1 MVRKGNEAWKI
12 ADVYPSSFETDLQEL
27 IISDP
32 SILPITNIREGA
44 SELVLAIKEVSI
56 RGKSIDVLG
65 FTRDGDIAIIEC
77 KLAKNEEARRKV
89 IGQILEYAAY
99 LWRLNYDE
107 LDDIIKNNYGKSLI
121 ELIQENSSESLDEE
135 TFIKNVGNNLKSGSF
150 MLLIATDRINE
161 TLEKIIKFIN
171 EASQSNFSL
180 HAIELKRFKSGDI
193 EILLP
198 YIHGLTEKPTE
209 SVKTARYWD
218 EESFFSEL
226 KSNANKIEYNLS
238 ILEDQYMKFKLVF
251 EDEGVLG
258 KQYMH
263 NPYSAYL
270 TKPIIST
277 TVDTLSLLMFGLF
290 LEDLSHIINRVWSGT
305 FKGSLGHY
313 LYLWSSYTLSNI
325 I

>member
-180 HAIELKRFKSGDI
+180 HVIELKRFRSGDI

-209 SVKTARYWD
+209 SVKTARYWN

-226 KSNANKIEYNLS
+226 ESNANEIEYNL
-238 ILEDQYMKFKLVF
+238 IKDFYNYLKNLAEKHENLMMEF
-251 EDEGVLG
+251 G
-258 KQYMH
+258 KGAKIGTI
-263 NPYSAYL
+263 NVR
-270 TKPIIST
+270 I
-277 TVDTLSLLMFGLF
+277 VDKS
-290 LEDLSHIINRVWSGT
+290 N
-305 FKGSLGHY
+305 
-313 LYLWSSYTLSNI
+313 YTLMNSAVNFPSNKSDRLLRIQLFNVVAVVI
-325 I
+325 IRRSAASNHTIAPHRNP